1 MDTNKV
7 LEVIDQWI
15 DGEYKNLDKLDNL
28 GISQEAK
35 DRHTIFI
42 EGMLFALESL
52 YGRIQGELET
62 TSGQSEP

>member
-1 MDTNKV
+1 MEVNKV
-7 LEVIDQWI
+7 LEIIDQWI

-52 YGRIQGELET
+52 HGRIQGELET
-62 TSGQSEP
+62 TSGV